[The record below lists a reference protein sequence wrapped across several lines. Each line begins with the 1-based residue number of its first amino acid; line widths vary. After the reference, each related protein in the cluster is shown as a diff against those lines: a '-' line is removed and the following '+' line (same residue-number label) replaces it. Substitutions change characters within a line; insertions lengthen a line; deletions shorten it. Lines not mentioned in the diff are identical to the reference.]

1 MEPTDQATAKT
12 VASTGVLTRRM
23 LGGVVLGVLAF
34 AIVYRLALALQEDG
48 TIAIA
53 AGAAASLAVASVMM
67 WRTVAPLVKTQAELQ
82 VRYEAAVADAL
93 RDPLTGLGNHRAFH
107 EELDRQV
114 AAALRYDVPLSLLLI
129 DIDDF
134 KSINDSHGHANG
146 DRHPADFARHPGSDC
161 HQPGNGDVVAGTDH
175 LHHGNRELDQTR
187 HEGYRRPV
195 DIAEPGWRRRRAD
208 GAIGT
213 RHFAQRR

>member
-1 MEPTDQATAKT
+1 MESTDRATVRT

-34 AIVYRLALALQEDG
+34 GLVYRLTLIVRDDT

-53 AGAAASLAVASVMM
+53 AGAAAALAVASLAM
-67 WRTVAPLVKTQAELQ
+67 WRTFAPLVATQAELQ
-82 VRYEAAVADAL
+82 VRYEAALADAL

-134 KSINDSHGHANG
+134 KSINDTPRPCQRRS
-146 DRHPADFARHPGSDC
+146 RPPR
-161 HQPGNGDVVAGTDH
+161 
-175 LHHGNRELDQTR
+175 L
-187 HEGYRRPV
+187 RRP
-195 DIAEPGWRRRRAD
+195 AEQRPAPRRPRLPRRR
-208 GAIGT
+208 
-213 RHFAQRR
+213 